1 CSRVLFLLAEHADA
15 PQWLVQLNE
24 RRVPTRSVL
33 MGSVAG
39 VAGVLAASFA
49 QQTVFA
55 FLVNASGA
63 LMVFVY
69 T

>member
-1 CSRVLFLLAEHADA
+1 LFLLAEHADA
-15 PQWLVQLNE
+15 PQWLVQLNH
-24 RRVPTRSVL
+24 RRVPTRSVWI
-33 MGSVAG
+33 GAVAG
-39 VAGVLAASFA
+39 VVGVLAATFA

-69 T
+69 YHWWP